1 MSKSRLVA
9 GGLLA
14 VTFALGALAGGAATM
29 VADRTGHHRGDPY
42 SPPSYASRLAEDL
55 GLAPEQEAKV
65 VEVLER
71 HQPAMDSIWAQVGSQ
86 FDAERQTLRR
96 DIRALLTPDQQAK
109 YQTMLAR
116 LDSLRRNRGKR
127 HASH

>member
-1 MSKSRLVA
+1 MTKPRLVA

-14 VTFALGALAGGAATM
+14 LTFALGMLAGGAATM
-29 VADRTGHHRGDPY
+29 AADRTGHRRGDPY
-42 SPPSYASRLAEDL
+42 SPTSYASRLAGDL
-55 GLAPEQEAKV
+55 GLAPDQEAKV

-71 HQPAMDSIWAQVGSQ
+71 HQPIMDSIWSQVGSQ
-86 FDAERQTLRR
+86 FDAERQNLRR
-96 DIRALLTPDQQAK
+96 DIRALLTSDQQAK
-109 YQTMLAR
+109 YEAMLAR

>member
-1 MSKSRLVA
+1 MTKSRLVA
-9 GGLLA
+9 SGLLA

-29 VADRTGHHRGDPY
+29 AADRTGHRRGDPY
-42 SPPSYASRLAEDL
+42 SPSSYASRLAEEL
-55 GLAPEQEAKV
+55 TLAPEQEVKV

-86 FDAERQTLRR
+86 FDAERQGLRR

-116 LDSLRRNRGKR
+116 LDSLRRSRGKR
-127 HASH
+127 HAH